1 MTITPEMLLGA
12 LVIFAIVL
20 LLAVI
25 IGTVWARSALKFG
38 KGFQSFTAK
47 RERNTINVQAV
58 FDDAARSRERPTAAR
73 LGDWL
78 SGRQSQVDIE
88 SAVTVNVA
96 KPSESSK

>member
-20 LLAVI
+20 LFAVI

-58 FDDAARSRERPTAAR
+58 FDDAVAVAGDDKSK
-73 LGDWL
+73 LQKVGDWL
-78 SGRQSQVDIE
+78 NGRGAQSGARNGE
-88 SAVTVNVA
+88 R
-96 KPSESSK
+96 

>member
-20 LLAVI
+20 LFAVI

-58 FDDAARSRERPTAAR
+58 FDNAAAGDDKPTIAKVS
-73 LGDWL
+73 DWL
-78 SGRQSQVDIE
+78 NGRG
-88 SAVTVNVA
+88 AGGGGKNV
-96 KPSESSK
+96 